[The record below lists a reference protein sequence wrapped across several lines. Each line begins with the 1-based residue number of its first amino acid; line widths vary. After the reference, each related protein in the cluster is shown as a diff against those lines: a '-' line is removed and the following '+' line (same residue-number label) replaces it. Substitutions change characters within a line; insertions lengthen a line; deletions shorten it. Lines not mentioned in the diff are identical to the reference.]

1 MTQQRQDKD
10 TRFDELI
17 AVINATPADRLEHTI
32 GERPGG
38 VDEALDLVFD
48 KMASLFNA
56 TKAKSGKG
64 VFQHEIT
71 SSDGTKRPYYLQ
83 VRDGACTSGRGS
95 LDGAEVT
102 LGMKLVDMLHIATGK
117 LSGHKAFLT
126 GRVKI
131 RGNPFFGMKLGEWF
145 DPM

>member
-1 MTQQRQDKD
+1 MTQQQQD
-10 TRFDELI
+10 TRFDELV
-17 AVINATPADRLEHTI
+17 ALINATPADQIERVL

-38 VDEALDLVFD
+38 VDEALDVVFE
-48 KMASLFNA
+48 KMAALFNPA
-56 TKAKSGKG
+56 KAKTGKG

-71 SSDGTKRPYYLQ
+71 LSDGTRLPYCLQ
-83 VRDGACTSGRGS
+83 VADGACTSARGS
-95 LDGAEVT
+95 VPGAEVT
-102 LGMKLVDMLHIATGK
+102 LAMKLVDMLHIATGK
-117 LSGHKAFLT
+117 LSGQKAFLT

>member
-1 MTQQRQDKD
+1 MTQQQD
-10 TRFDELI
+10 TRFDELV
-17 AVINATPADRLEHTI
+17 ALINATPADQLERTI
-32 GERPGG
+32 GERDGG
-38 VDEALDLVFD
+38 VDESLDLVFD
-48 KMASLFNA
+48 KMASMFNPA
-56 TKAKSGKG
+56 KAKSGRG

-71 SSDGTKRPYYLQ
+71 SSDGTRRPYYLRVQ
-83 VRDGACTSGRGS
+83 DGACTSGRGS

-102 LGMKLVDMLHIATGK
+102 LGMKLVDMLHIATGT

-145 DPM
+145 DPI